1 MELWGFSENSTC
13 AENIWQQNGVRP
25 EIYDDFWSQRG
36 TKTPFSTGDLKDRK
50 RLGKIGGIE
59 NSDFARSRAETYS
72 GLPSYFC
79 DYSNT
84 ATCNNCLFGEVQG
97 RQFSQIM
104 DSA

>member
-1 MELWGFSENSTC
+1 MCRKHLAAKRSKAGNM
-13 AENIWQQNGVRP
+13 NP
-25 EIYDDFWSQRG
+25 EAKRG
-36 TKTPFSTGDLKDRK
+36 TKTRFSTGDLKDRK

-97 RQFSQIM
+97 RQFS
-104 DSA
+104 

>member
-1 MELWGFSENSTC
+1 MN
-13 AENIWQQNGVRP
+13 P
-25 EIYDDFWSQRG
+25 EAKRG
-36 TKTPFSTGDLKDRK
+36 TKTRFSNGDDW
-50 RLGKIGGIE
+50 GIE

-97 RQFSQIM
+97 RQFS
-104 DSA
+104 